1 MNRLLLYGTVALA
14 PILMLAT
21 EANAGPTTVDVQGSY
36 TVTTSNTVGNVE
48 GIVPMYSGTGAPS
61 EPAQYG
67 GYSNLGLSF
76 SAPKNFSKS
85 LSISNAV
92 TYAFLEF
99 EPANTCGCTGHEVTD
114 TVKVKF
120 SFTEPSGA
128 TGTLTATGTYQA
140 NYSMSTDSITW
151 TQPSVVANFTDGDS
165 LDVTLDNASDWDIYS
180 NITLHLVQTTGGSGK
195 VPEPASMALLGVGLL
210 GLGAIRRWRPQT
222 WVGGR
227 PPARPHLPT

>member
-67 GYSNLGLSF
+67 GYSNFGLS
-76 SAPKNFSKS
+76 SGQPKNFSKTV
-85 LSISNAV
+85 SISNAL

-99 EPANTCGCTGHEVTD
+99 EPAGSCGSCSGNKVTDTVTD
-114 TVKVKF
+114 TVKVTF
-120 SFTEPSGA
+120 TFTEPSGA
-128 TGTLTATGTYQA
+128 TGTLIATGAYQA
-140 NYSMSTDSITW
+140 NYTAGTDSITW
-151 TQPSVVANFTDGDS
+151 TQPSVVANFTDGDT
-165 LDVTLDNASDWDIYS
+165 LDVTLDNASDWNIYS
-180 NITLHLVQTTGGSGK
+180 NITLHLVSTTGGSGTK

-210 GLGAIRRWRPQT
+210 GLGAVRRWRRQT
-222 WVGGR
+222 
-227 PPARPHLPT
+227 

>member
-1 MNRLLLYGTVALA
+1 MNRLLLLGTAALA
-14 PILMLAT
+14 PILLMASDPSAD
-21 EANAGPTTVDVQGSY
+21 ANPIDVQGSY
-36 TVTTSNTVGNVE
+36 TVTLSSTVGNVE
-48 GIVPMYSGTGAPS
+48 GIAPMYSGGPAEPS
-61 EPAQYG
+61 QYG
-67 GYSNLGLSF
+67 GYSNLGLSS

>member
-67 GYSNLGLSF
+67 GYSNFGLS
-76 SAPKNFSKS
+76 SGQPKNFSKTV
-85 LSISNAV
+85 SISNAL

-99 EPANTCGCTGHEVTD
+99 EPAGSCGSCSGNKVTD
-114 TVKVKF
+114 TVKVTF
-120 SFTEPSGA
+120 TFTEPSGA
-128 TGTLTATGTYQA
+128 TGTLIATGAYQA
-140 NYSMSTDSITW
+140 NYTAGTDSITW
-151 TQPSVVANFTDGDS
+151 TQPSVVANFTDGDT
-165 LDVTLDNASDWDIYS
+165 LDVTLDNASDWNIYS
-180 NITLHLVQTTGGSGK
+180 NITLHLVSTTGGSGTK

-210 GLGAIRRWRPQT
+210 GLGAVRRWRRQT
-222 WVGGR
+222 
-227 PPARPHLPT
+227 